1 MNRPIKFRA
10 LIKPELKM
18 VSVYSLEWTNL
29 ELAVSWLDDKTTT
42 GKREVMAPFNYEL
55 TQFTG
60 LTDKNG
66 KEIYEG
72 DIFNCIYD
80 FDGCKKH
87 KQAVVYVEVSAR
99 FITKDYGE
107 CHQPNV
113 MQNMSDMIRMEVI
126 GNIYENP
133 ELLI

>member
-1 MNRPIKFRA
+1 MNRIIKFRLVFDKKIVGYMQYMNQGEKA
-10 LIKPELKM
+10 NLNWM
-18 VSVYSLEWTNL
+18 YSE
-29 ELAVSWLDDKTTT
+29 DQKTWDFQP
-42 GKREVMAPFNYEL
+42 KYAYVEVN
-55 TQFTG
+55 QFTG

-126 GNIYENP
+126 GN
-133 ELLI
+133 